1 MLIFDDSNDGAIWEY
16 MDALY
21 NGDFESSN
29 NYYIGTTYNQTYFTC
44 DVDFDT
50 LTFENLCY
58 FV

>member
-1 MLIFDDSNDGAIWEY
+1 

-21 NGDFESSN
+21 YGDFESSN